1 MILEM
6 LSEAEVPLSAAE
18 IHERLPL
25 AVDLATVY
33 RSLHYLEDRAEAESF
48 GFTSA
53 ERGTERYFFRRKE
66 PHVHFF
72 RCERCHRFLNLG
84 ECRIGGLIEELAD
97 ARDLTIKTHTLY
109 FTGFCGEC
117 GQEPGR
123 AGG

>member
-18 IHERLPL
+18 IHGRLPV

-33 RSLHYLEDRAEAESF
+33 RSLHFLEDRAEAESF

-53 ERGTERYFFRRKE
+53 DQGTERYFFRRKE

-72 RCERCHRFLNLG
+72 RCERCRRFLNLG

-97 ARDLTIKTHTLY
+97 GRGLTIKAHTLY
-109 FTGFCGEC
+109 FTGFCDEC
-117 GQEPGR
+117 EPERGR
-123 AGG
+123 SNV